1 MGEVF
6 GDTTITSTIIE
17 RHVHHSII
25 MNNKGK
31 TYRIEDLIQEYF
43 YDEKKQIKATFKIYQ
58 KPTIF
63 FYQKPKKSLT
73 FTYLTFI

>member
-1 MGEVF
+1 MEEVF

-43 YDEKKQIKATFKIYQ
+43 YDEKK
-58 KPTIF
+58 
-63 FYQKPKKSLT
+63 
-73 FTYLTFI
+73 